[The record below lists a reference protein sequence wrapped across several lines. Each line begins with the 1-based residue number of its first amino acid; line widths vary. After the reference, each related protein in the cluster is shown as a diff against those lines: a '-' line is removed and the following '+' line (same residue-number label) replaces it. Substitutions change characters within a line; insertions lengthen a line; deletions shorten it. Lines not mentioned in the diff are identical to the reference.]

1 MKKTIRLSEK
11 DLHRV
16 IKESVKRI
24 LREQEDFEPHGY
36 KTTSNLGG
44 HEVQISPDG
53 DGARFRFY
61 GGEPTDWLPIEFDE
75 DGVAYVDTERGRELL
90 SDYMRF

>member
-1 MKKTIRLSEK
+1 MGRIKLSEQ

-36 KTTSNLGG
+36 KTTSNFGG
-44 HEVQISPDG
+44 HEIQISPDG

-75 DGVAYVDTERGRELL
+75 DGAAYVDTERGRELL